1 MKRALTLGSFDPL
14 HAGHL
19 GLFAQCRRIAD
30 ELVVAVNCDQ
40 FIYTYK
46 GHLPFMNHDG
56 RMALIGALSMVD
68 DVCLNLGDE
77 FQPALID
84 EIAPDVIVVGE
95 DWAKRNYVTQLC
107 ITQDWLDDRGIQLV
121 YVPRTGDWSSSA
133 LKATA

>member
-40 FIYTYK
+40 FILTYK
-46 GHLPFMNHDG
+46 GHLPFMDHDG

-68 DVCLNLGDE
+68 DVRLNLGDE
-77 FQPALID
+77 FQATLID
-84 EIAPDVIVVGE
+84 EVAPDVIVVGE
-95 DWAKRNYVTQLC
+95 DWAKRNYLTQLN
-107 ITQDWLDDRGIQLV
+107 ITQEWLDRRGIQLV

-133 LKATA
+133 LKGNA